1 MKTVWPVVYIQR
13 VIHPIEIQFPLCNH
27 VCNST
32 YNGTNKGHIPFM
44 LKHKPRKK
52 DILLI
57 SNLRVRERNN
67 FGRRVK
73 IVF

>member
-1 MKTVWPVVYIQR
+1 
-13 VIHPIEIQFPLCNH
+13 
-27 VCNST
+27 
-32 YNGTNKGHIPFM
+32 M

-57 SNLRVRERNN
+57 SNLRVRERNK